1 MNVLIIGSGGR
12 EHALAWKLAG
22 EPGVDAVT
30 CAPGNAGMAGIA
42 KLVQADVAD
51 VAALLD
57 VALRERADLTV
68 VGPELPLDRGIVDL
82 FRAKGL
88 RILGPSRAA
97 AQLECSKVF
106 AKAFMAR
113 HGIPTARYR
122 VCDDPA
128 AAHALIAS
136 GELGFPVV
144 VKADGLAAGKGV
156 VVASDAAVGHAAV
169 RMAMEERHFGAAG
182 ARVVIE
188 ECLTGREVSFFALCD
203 GTRALPLMTAQDHKR
218 VFDNDVGPNT
228 GGMGAFAPSPLVNA
242 ALAHRIMR
250 EIVEP
255 VITGFRLEGVEYRG
269 FLYAGL
275 MLTGDGPKVIEF
287 NVRFGDPEAQVVI
300 PKIAGELTPH
310 LIAAADGA
318 LGPEPPEFSPE
329 KYVGVV
335 LASSGY
341 PGPAVLGLAI
351 SGLEETVTLD
361 DVLVFHSGTR
371 EAMIDGERRVVT
383 AGGRVLTV
391 VGRGAGYVDAI
402 ARAYDA
408 VSRLSFEGMHYRRDV
423 GATAVSMRTSS

>member
-1 MNVLIIGSGGR
+1 
-12 EHALAWKLAG
+12 
-22 EPGVDAVT
+22 
-30 CAPGNAGMAGIA
+30 
-42 KLVQADVAD
+42 
-51 VAALLD
+51 
-57 VALRERADLTV
+57 
-68 VGPELPLDRGIVDL
+68 
-82 FRAKGL
+82 
-88 RILGPSRAA
+88 
-97 AQLECSKVF
+97 
-106 AKAFMAR
+106 
-113 HGIPTARYR
+113 
-122 VCDDPA
+122 
-128 AAHALIAS
+128 
-136 GELGFPVV
+136 
-144 VKADGLAAGKGV
+144 
-156 VVASDAAVGHAAV
+156 
-169 RMAMEERHFGAAG
+169 
-182 ARVVIE
+182 
-188 ECLTGREVSFFALCD
+188 
-203 GTRALPLMTAQDHKR
+203 
-218 VFDNDVGPNT
+218 
-228 GGMGAFAPSPLVNA
+228 
-242 ALAHRIMR
+242 
-250 EIVEP
+250 VEP